1 MDADMYFRKCHGSWL
16 GKVIG
21 SLYGMPVEG
30 RDPREIKKQHGQF
43 AGWQEAHGAGGG
55 VINDDEQFEIVA
67 LLCLEEVGIDKLS
80 IDGLAR
86 FWKEY
91 LKRSFLFT
99 AEKQVYVNWRKGIP
113 PGEAALPENNPWFD
127 FIGAQMKGEIFGQL
141 VPGDLEETARLAAI
155 DGAVAHHGIGVD
167 GEIFV
172 AEMVAQG
179 IVSKTPPT
187 RASLQENIETA
198 LSYCN
203 EDGRYVKLGKLL
215 LQWISEH
222 PEPRGWI
229 PVFERLEKWWRED
242 CLEELIEEND
252 VNPTHPSRE
261 QILVRCGIRPWGLCH
276 VLPNFGIVLIAL
288 VYGGGDFGQSLQL
301 AAMMGYDAD
310 CNVGN
315 VGGILGAYWGDEL
328 IPDYWKKQINDEIL
342 IVIKDWE
349 DPSISNLVRRIQAIA
364 RY

>member
-1 MDADMYFRKCHGSWL
+1 
-16 GKVIG
+16 
-21 SLYGMPVEG
+21 MPIEG
-30 RDPREIKKQHGQF
+30 WDPRDIKKKYGQM

-67 LLCLEEVGIDKLS
+67 LLCLEEVGIDGLTMDS
-80 IDGLAR
+80 LAR
-86 FWKEY
+86 FWAEY
-91 LKRSFLFT
+91 LNPSFLFT
-99 AEKQVYVNWRKGIP
+99 AEKQVYTNWKKNVP
-113 PGEAALPENNPWFD
+113 PIEAHLPKNNPWYD
-127 FIGAQMKGEIFGQL
+127 FIGAQMKGELFGQL
-141 VPGDLEETARLAAI
+141 IPDDLEKTAELANI
-155 DGAVAHHGIGVD
+155 DGAVAHHGVGID
-167 GEIFV
+167 GEVFV
-172 AEMVAQG
+172 AGMVAQG
-179 IVSKTPPT
+179 MVAEEPPT
-187 RASLQENIETA
+187 RASLVGGIKKA

-203 EDGRYVKLGKLL
+203 GQGRYVKLGHLL

-229 PVFERLEKWWRED
+229 PVFERLEDWWREE
-242 CLEELIEEND
+242 CLEELLEEND
-252 VNPTHPSRE
+252 KNPKHPGRG
-261 QILVRCGIRPWGLCH
+261 QILVQCGLRPWGMCH

-315 VGGILGAYWGDEL
+315 VGGILGAYWGDDL
-328 IPDYWKKQINDEIL
+328 LPDYWKAQIGDEIL

-349 DPSISNLVRRIQAIA
+349 DPSISNLARRIQAVA